1 MKILDKL
8 LMINGYAWITV
19 EFSDGSLHKYKRS
32 RWCWMLA
39 NKRGIPKGYVIHHKD
54 RNKLNDNPN
63 NLELLSRLQ
72 HSVEHAKD
80 NSKKQS
86 GLNNSVGKPDVDT
99 DQLIELLNSGLSQRK
114 VASILG
120 CSRGLVEARLHI
132 MARQA
137 VICNPNP
144 NKQQILSL
152 YEQGNSMLRIAT
164 AFNLSQT
171 RVWRVINES
180 KTTASQGNLRMIT
193 G

>member
-99 DQLIELLNSGLSQRK
+99 DQLIELLNYG
-114 VASILG
+114 
-120 CSRGLVEARLHI
+120 
-132 MARQA
+132 
-137 VICNPNP
+137 
-144 NKQQILSL
+144 
-152 YEQGNSMLRIAT
+152 LRI
-164 AFNLSQT
+164 N
-171 RVWRVINES
+171 N
-180 KTTASQGNLRMIT
+180 KPASRAIKDELNCFPLKRFLKVRKAKIKPKL
-193 G
+193 